1 MDPIRLG
8 RRFRLTVFLILRTSV
23 SISVM
28 RLVICVCLLAV
39 FVLSCAL
46 SAHPTAPWPSDNS
59 APAIPGALGVN
70 IHFTDPKPGELAML
84 AAAGFRWV
92 RMDFVWQSTET
103 GKGTYDFSSYDR
115 LVSALDEHHLRPLF
129 ILDYTNTLYD
139 GDHSPFTSEGRQAF
153 ASWAAAAV
161 KRYRGRGIVWEI
173 YNEPNTGFWTPAPNV
188 SDYVK
193 LALETSKAIHQV
205 APNEQIIGPG
215 VWGFDFP
222 FVEECLRAGLL
233 NYWSAV
239 SVHPYRKT
247 EPESVVDDYA
257 LLRKLIQK
265 YAPNKRVPVISSEWG
280 YSSASFNIGEEK
292 QASLLAR
299 QILINQSQGIALS
312 IWYEWRDDGRNANE
326 IEHHFGTV
334 FASPYPERDP
344 LYDPKPAYRATQTL
358 TRFLTGCGFGERI
371 TGPQL
376 SSDDYVL
383 AFRCKGATK
392 FAAWTTAWLGRTV
405 IVPLSPAAYRITA
418 ATGDAGGEKLST
430 ASGLTLKLSSSP
442 QYLESSDR

>member
-1 MDPIRLG
+1 
-8 RRFRLTVFLILRTSV
+8 
-23 SISVM
+23 M
-28 RLVICVCLLAV
+28 RLLVCLCLLALV
-39 FVLSCAL
+39 VSSCAL
-46 SAHPTAPWPSDNS
+46 SAHPTAAWPSDNS
-59 APAIPGALGVN
+59 APAIPDALGVN

-103 GKGTYDFSSYDR
+103 EKGKYDFSAYDR
-115 LVSALDEHHLRPLF
+115 LMSALDEHQLRPLF
-129 ILDYTNTLYD
+129 ILDYSNSLYD
-139 GDHSPFTSEGRQAF
+139 GDHAPFTREGRQAF
-153 ASWAAAAV
+153 ATWAAAAV
-161 KRYRGRGIVWEI
+161 KRYRGRGVVWEI

-193 LALETSKAIHQV
+193 LALNTSEAIHQV

-247 EPESVVDDYA
+247 DPESVVDDYVR
-257 LLRKLIQK
+257 LRKLIEK
-265 YAPNKRVPVISSEWG
+265 YAPAGKRVPVISSEWG
-280 YSSASFNIGEEK
+280 YSSASFNVGEEK

-312 IWYEWRDDGRNANE
+312 VWYDWRDDGRNPSE

-334 FASPYPERDP
+334 FELPYPQRDP
-344 LYDPKPAYRATQTL
+344 PYNPKPAYRATQTL
-358 TRFLTGCGFGERI
+358 IRFLMNCRFGERI
-371 TGPQL
+371 VDSRL
-376 SSDDYVL
+376 SSTEYML
-383 AFRCKGATK
+383 AFRCNGATK
-392 FAAWTTAWLGRTV
+392 FTAWSTAWLGRT
-405 IVPLSPAAYRITA
+405 ITIPLSPGTYRLTSV
-418 ATGDAGGEKLST
+418 TGESYGDKIST
-430 ASGLTLKLSSSP
+430 EHGLTLKLTSSP
-442 QYLESSDR
+442 QYLEATGR

>member
-1 MDPIRLG
+1 
-8 RRFRLTVFLILRTSV
+8 
-23 SISVM
+23 M
-28 RLVICVCLLAV
+28 RLLVCLCLLALV
-39 FVLSCAL
+39 VSSCAL

-92 RMDFVWQSTET
+92 RMDFVWQSIETE
-103 GKGTYDFSSYDR
+103 KGTHDFSAYDH
-115 LVSALDEHHLRPLF
+115 LLSALDEHQLRPLF
-129 ILDYTNTLYD
+129 ILDYANTLYD
-139 GDHSPFTSEGRQAF
+139 GDHAPFTKEGRQAF
-153 ASWAAAAV
+153 ANWAAAAV

-188 SDYVK
+188 ADYVK
-193 LALETSKAIHQV
+193 LALETSMAIHQA
-205 APNEQIIGPG
+205 APDEQIIGPG
-215 VWGFDFP
+215 VWGFDLE

-247 EPESVVDDYA
+247 DPESVVDDYTR
-257 LLRKLIQK
+257 LRKLIQK
-265 YAPNKRVPVISSEWG
+265 YAPANKRVPIISSEWG

-312 IWYEWRDDGRNANE
+312 IWYDWRDDGRNPSE

-334 FASPYPERDP
+334 FAPQYPQRDP
-344 LYDPKPAYRATQTL
+344 LYDPKPAYKATQTL
-358 TRFLTGCGFGERI
+358 TRFLMNCGFSERLA
-371 TGPQL
+371 GHQL
-376 SSDDYVL
+376 SGDDYVL
-383 AFRCKGATK
+383 AFRCNGVTK
-392 FAAWTTAWLGRTV
+392 LAAWTTSWLGRTV
-405 IVPLSPAAYRITA
+405 IVPLSPGTYQLTSV
-418 ATGDAGGEKLST
+418 TGEANGEKTST
-430 ASGLTLKLSSSP
+430 ESGLTLKLSSSP
-442 QYLESSDR
+442 QYLELKFASR

>member
-1 MDPIRLG
+1 MR
-8 RRFRLTVFLILRTSV
+8 
-23 SISVM
+23 SIV
-28 RLVICVCLLAV
+28 CVCLLA
-39 FVLSCAL
+39 LLLSSCAL
-46 SAHPTAPWPSDNS
+46 SAHPTEPWPSDTS

-70 IHFTDPKPGELAML
+70 IHFTDPKPGELSML

-103 GKGTYDFSSYDR
+103 QKGYYDFSAYDR
-115 LVSALDEHHLRPLF
+115 LLSALDEHHLRPLF
-129 ILDYTNTLYD
+129 ILDYTNKLYD
-139 GDHSPFTSEGRQAF
+139 GDHAPFTSEGRQAF
-153 ASWAAAAV
+153 ANWAAAAV
-161 KRYRGRGIVWEI
+161 KRYRGRGIVWEL

-205 APNEQIIGPG
+205 APDEELIGPG

-222 FVEECLRAGLL
+222 FLEECLRAGLL
-233 NYWSAV
+233 NYWTAV
-239 SVHPYRKT
+239 SVHPYRKS

-257 LLRKLIQK
+257 RLRRLIQK

-280 YSSASFNIGEEK
+280 YSSASFNVGEEK

-312 IWYEWRDDGRNANE
+312 IWYDWRDDGRNANE

-334 FASPYPERDP
+334 FATAYNDREP

-358 TRFLTGCGFGERI
+358 TKFLTNCAFAERI

-376 SSDDYVL
+376 GSDDYVL
-383 AFRCKGATK
+383 AFRCDGSTK
-392 FAAWTTAWLGRTV
+392 LAAWSTSWLGRNV
-405 IVPLSPAAYRITA
+405 IVPVAPGMYRSTSV
-418 ATGDAGGEKLST
+418 TGEAGGERIGA
-430 ASGLTLKLSSSP
+430 ASGLSLQLTSAP
-442 QYLESSDR
+442 QYLEIRSR

>member
-1 MDPIRLG
+1 
-8 RRFRLTVFLILRTSV
+8 
-23 SISVM
+23 M
-28 RLVICVCLLAV
+28 RLLVFICSLA
-39 FVLSCAL
+39 LALSSCAL
-46 SAHPTAPWPSDNS
+46 SAHPTEPWPSDTS
-59 APAIPGALGVN
+59 APAIPDALGVN

-103 GKGTYDFSSYDR
+103 SKGVYDFSAYDR
-115 LVSALDEHHLRPLF
+115 LLGALHEHHLRPLF
-129 ILDYTNTLYD
+129 ILDYTNRLYD
-139 GDHSPFTSEGRQAF
+139 GDHAPFTNEGRQAF

-173 YNEPNTGFWTPAPNV
+173 YNEPNTAFWTPGPKV

-205 APNEQIIGPG
+205 APDEQVIGPG

-222 FVEECLRAGLL
+222 FLEECLRAGLL

-239 SVHPYRKT
+239 SVHPYRKSD
-247 EPESVVDDYA
+247 PESVVDDYA
-257 LLRKLIQK
+257 RLRKLIQK
-265 YAPNKRVPVISSEWG
+265 YAPDKRVPVISSEWG
-280 YSSASFNIGEEK
+280 YSSASFNIGEEN

-299 QILINQSQGIALS
+299 QMLINQSQGIALS
-312 IWYEWRDDGRNANE
+312 IWYDWRDDGRNAGE

-334 FASPYPERDP
+334 FPSHYPARDP

-358 TRFLTGCGFGERI
+358 TGFFSGCGFGERI

-376 SSDDYVL
+376 GANDYVL
-383 AFRCKGATK
+383 AFRCNGATK
-392 FAAWTTAWLGRTV
+392 FAAWSTSWLDHNV
-405 IVPLSPAAYRITA
+405 SVPLTSGAYRLTSVTGESAGEKSSTA
-418 ATGDAGGEKLST
+418 A
-430 ASGLTLKLSSSP
+430 GLKLKLSNAP
-442 QYLESSDR
+442 QYLELVSDKL